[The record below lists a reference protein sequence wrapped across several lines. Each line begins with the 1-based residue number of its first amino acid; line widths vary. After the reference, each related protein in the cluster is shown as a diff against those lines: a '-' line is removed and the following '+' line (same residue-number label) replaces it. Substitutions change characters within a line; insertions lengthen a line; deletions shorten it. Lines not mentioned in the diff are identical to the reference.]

1 MNMKNKLVL
10 LGLIFLQSSFS
21 MAIELKSSDNIKIG
35 DFLLTKQ
42 ENFGFHAGV
51 VVFAPENA
59 TVDSLDDVILA
70 DHALRKEGHGP
81 DGVHF
86 VWLKDFIIEGIFWS
100 NQIPEEEKSK
110 AFIIVARAVS
120 ALFSNA
126 IYDIAKKNCG
136 GFAEWCI
143 NGAKSGFS
151 DFRKPESFSFNREM
165 RLFRSFCDGT
175 DEGKKKLV
183 ESVGVFDENYAKTI
197 ENLPTGLLWSL
208 GDKCEDGEKNLA
220 EFIKS
225 KSQGSN
231 FAVRAS
237 NKNNISLGH
246 IVFAALSLDKEFIGI
261 SEIQLNKLLS
271 MKDEQI
277 LDLCSQI
284 VDGDISGN
292 YVDVTNIP

>member
-86 VWLKDFIIEGIFWS
+86 VLLRDFIIEGIFWS

-110 AFIIVARAVS
+110 SFMIVARAVS

-151 DFRKPESFSFNREM
+151 DFRNPESFSFNREM

-197 ENLPTGLLWSL
+197 ENWPTELLWSL

-284 VDGDISGN
+284 VDGDIA
-292 YVDVTNIP
+292 TLL